1 MQSAMLGGILTAAL
15 LGTSLAGEI
24 SVTGVGTVTASPD
37 MASFEAAVVTQAGTA
52 AEAMSSNSQRVTEV
66 MRALKTQKIETSDI
80 QTSRINV
87 SPQYEQQR
95 RPASQNPPKIIGYVA
110 TNQLHIRVRNLSA
123 LGAVLDSV
131 VKAGSN
137 QINSIRF
144 DIDDKTELLDYAR
157 SQAIFD
163 ARRRAEVY
171 AVAAGAKLGNVK
183 SIREAGIPSPQPRP
197 MLRAMAADAVP
208 IAPGEQS
215 LSVSVTVVYA
225 LSAE

>member
-1 MQSAMLGGILTAAL
+1 M
-15 LGTSLAGEI
+15 
-24 SVTGVGTVTASPD
+24 
-37 MASFEAAVVTQAGTA
+37 
-52 AEAMSSNSQRVTEV
+52 
-66 MRALKTQKIETSDI
+66 
-80 QTSRINV
+80 

-95 RPASQNPPKIIGYVA
+95 RQASQNPPKIIGYVA

-137 QINSIRF
+137 QINGIRF
-144 DIDDKTELLDYAR
+144 DIDDKTELLDRAR